1 MVGIADLV
9 RLAEWLDPVAT
20 VLVGAT
26 ILIYVRMVIQPRL
39 TEVEN
44 SVKDRDSRLDDAD
57 LTTQE
62 QNLLIDH
69 NAERLNA
76 TENAVERLKNRAR
89 RLEQAYA
96 AEHNRPPRDTTRRD
110 PSPPAD
116 PRRDPRDD
124 DDDDQGGGDPG
135 IDGDDGD
142 RLDPDGS
149 DAATRRCKDRVARI
163 LSGQPPDLPV
173 DQPQLRQ
180 RRRQDQ
186 DRHPP
191 RIGGNA

>member
-1 MVGIADLV
+1 MVGINDLV

-26 ILIYVRMVIQPRL
+26 ILIYIRMVIQPRL
-39 TEVEN
+39 KEVEAN
-44 SVKDRDSRLDDAD
+44 VKDRDNRLDDAD

-76 TENAVERLKNRAR
+76 AENAVERLKNRAR

-96 AEHNRPPRDTTRRD
+96 AEHNRPPRDMTRRD
-110 PSPPAD
+110 PPPAD

-124 DDDDQGGGDPG
+124 DDADQRAAGPG
-135 IDGDDGD
+135 ADGDDGD
-142 RLDPDGS
+142 RPDPDGS
-149 DAATRRCKDRVARI
+149 DAATRRCQDRVARI

-180 RRRQDQ
+180 RHRQDQ